1 MKKRLF
7 IFTLIQI
14 FISSCSKDSHSHND
28 QESINK
34 ITVDLVSASHTAVFS
49 FEDKDGDG
57 GLSPILK
64 ADSLKTNQSYTA
76 TIKAFKFENNAW
88 VETTDE
94 ILREGVDH
102 QFFFAATANALETN
116 YADLDVNG
124 KPIGLKSTWITKSVA
139 AGKLKLTL
147 LHEPNKSAQGA
158 ATGDKTNAGGETD
171 VEIEW
176 DVKIN

>member
-1 MKKRLF
+1 MKNLII
-7 IFTLIQI
+7 IFTLIQCI
-14 FISSCSKDSHSHND
+14 ISSCSKDPHSHND

-34 ITVDLVSASHTAVFS
+34 ITVALVSANHSAMFS

-64 ADSLKTNQSYTA
+64 ADSLETNQTYTA
-76 TIKAFKFENNAW
+76 TINVFKFENNAW
-88 VETTDE
+88 IETTEE
-94 ILREGVDH
+94 ILREGIDH
-102 QFFFAATANALETN
+102 QFFFASTTNGLETT
-116 YADLDVNG
+116 YTDLDANG
-124 KPIGLKSTWITKSVA
+124 RPIGLKNTWITKA
-139 AGKLKLTL
+139 AATGKLKLTL
-147 LHEPNKSAQGA
+147 LHGPNKSAIGA